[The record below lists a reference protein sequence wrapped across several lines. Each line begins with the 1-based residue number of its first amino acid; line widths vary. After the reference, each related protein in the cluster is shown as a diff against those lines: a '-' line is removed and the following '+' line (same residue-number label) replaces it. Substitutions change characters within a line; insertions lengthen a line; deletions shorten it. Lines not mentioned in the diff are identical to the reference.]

1 MVIKVPLLGG
11 GGGNVDFS
19 FDHDHES
26 AKFLKWA
33 KKWIILVS
41 SPYFEFLEN
50 YLNKE
55 N

>member
-1 MVIKVPLLGG
+1 MVIKVSLLGG

-19 FDHDHES
+19 FDHES
-26 AKFLKWA
+26 AKFLKWT
-33 KKWIILVS
+33 KNLTILVS
-41 SPYFEFLEN
+41 SPYFELLEN